1 MSPNSIRQTQWAVES
16 LGASARV
23 YLPEGFR
30 LATVEGSAA
39 AAPAS
44 LATLRV
50 WHFKQYQPKLGGGG
64 GLRSHDLCV
73 MSATSYRTALPRY
86 TFSNL
91 KDLCWGA
98 PLSNV
103 DAPVCICDD
112 SAEPPEEHTRDGK
125 HFFRPKPES
134 CCTPTITAD
143 FFETQ
148 EKFMD

>member
-50 WHFKQYQPKLGGGG
+50 WHFKQYQPKPVGKEHSAARHLDGQVAKPVISLFNKVSSLDDTPVDFTNLVARGG
-64 GLRSHDLCV
+64 
-73 MSATSYRTALPRY
+73 
-86 TFSNL
+86 F
-91 KDLCWGA
+91 
-98 PLSNV
+98 
-103 DAPVCICDD
+103 
-112 SAEPPEEHTRDGK
+112 EPPA
-125 HFFRPKPES
+125 FWL
-134 CCTPTITAD
+134 
-143 FFETQ
+143 
-148 EKFMD
+148 